1 MSDGGDNN
9 NGNNNGNNNDQK
21 NKKTTQITI
30 IGEKGKINQKKKKT
44 KQETILDDG
53 AQRERTKEDSVGRT
67 GTVSTQTTTK
77 VRHAQIVVK
86 HTRRTQPATTQ

>member
-30 IGEKGKINQKKKKT
+30 IGEKGKINQKKKKQSKRPYWT
-44 KQETILDDG
+44 MGRKGKGPRRIVLD
-53 AQRERTKEDSVGRT
+53 APVPFPPR
-67 GTVSTQTTTK
+67 
-77 VRHAQIVVK
+77 
-86 HTRRTQPATTQ
+86 QPQKYVMHKL